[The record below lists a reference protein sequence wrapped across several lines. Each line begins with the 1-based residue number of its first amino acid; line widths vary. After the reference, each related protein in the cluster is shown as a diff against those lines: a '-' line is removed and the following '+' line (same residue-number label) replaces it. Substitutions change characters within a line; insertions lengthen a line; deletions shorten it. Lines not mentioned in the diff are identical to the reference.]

1 MGRELE
7 IAGARGGAV
16 ALLYPSG
23 LDFIAALFGCFY
35 AGATAVPALPPRADR
50 SIERLT
56 AILDDSGPIVA
67 LTTEALRAAT
77 ESTWKADGKRPPLVA
92 TDEMFSEGDF
102 EWAPRRPAKDAP
114 AILQYTSGSTG
125 SPRGAVLSHGNIL
138 HNQELIRDRFEHG
151 DDTVMV
157 TWLPMFHDMGLIGKT
172 IQPVFLG
179 RPCVLMSP
187 GAFLQKPWRW
197 LNAISRYG
205 GTTSGGPNFAYDLC
219 VDRVPE
225 PERTGLSLDTWQ
237 VAFNGSEPV
246 RASTLERFT
255 RAYAPHGFRPE
266 AFYPCYGLAEATLL
280 VAGGKKS
287 DPPVVSTA
295 PDSESGD
302 SDDSAGARL
311 LVGCGRAEPEQQIRI
326 VDPDGGSILSERE
339 VGEIWIA
346 GPSVASG
353 YWNRPLESE
362 ATFGGR
368 LPAMKERFLR
378 TGDLG
383 FIADGELYVTGRL
396 KEVLIVRGR
405 NHYPQDIEQTAEASH
420 PALRPGC
427 GAAFLAGE
435 NGSERLVLV
444 QELQKKYLRDPPLK
458 EIARCLREAVALE
471 HGLQLAVVVL
481 LKTGTLP
488 KTSSGK
494 IQRRLCR
501 ARYLEGRLA
510 AVASDPEVFA

>member
-1 MGRELE
+1 M
-7 IAGARGGAV
+7 
-16 ALLYPSG
+16 
-23 LDFIAALFGCFY
+23 
-35 AGATAVPALPPRADR
+35 T
-50 SIERLT
+50 
-56 AILDDSGPIVA
+56 
-67 LTTEALRAAT
+67 
-77 ESTWKADGKRPPLVA
+77 
-92 TDEMFSEGDF
+92 
-102 EWAPRRPAKDAP
+102 
-114 AILQYTSGSTG
+114 
-125 SPRGAVLSHGNIL
+125 
-138 HNQELIRDRFEHG
+138 
-151 DDTVMV
+151 
-157 TWLPMFHDMGLIGKT
+157 
-172 IQPVFLG
+172 
-179 RPCVLMSP
+179 
-187 GAFLQKPWRW
+187 
-197 LNAISRYG
+197 
-205 GTTSGGPNFAYDLC
+205 
-219 VDRVPE
+219 
-225 PERTGLSLDTWQ
+225 
-237 VAFNGSEPV
+237 
-246 RASTLERFT
+246 
-255 RAYAPHGFRPE
+255 
-266 AFYPCYGLAEATLL
+266 
-280 VAGGKKS
+280 
-287 DPPVVSTA
+287 
-295 PDSESGD
+295 
-302 SDDSAGARL
+302 
-311 LVGCGRAEPEQQIRI
+311 
-326 VDPDGGSILSERE
+326 
-339 VGEIWIA
+339 
-346 GPSVASG
+346 SG
-353 YWNRPLESE
+353 YWNRPLDSE